1 MTAQK
6 LQSTNKIDRRNSKF
20 KSTARI
26 GLLRCGYKGGSP
38 VSVLQV
44 IPTNRIGDSPSR
56 RKVCWKGFQT
66 GTDDDESFG
75 AVRRPVDARRKSVQA
90 TTDVFSAVDN
100 QLSICSW
107 FTTPACCDT
116 SLPCANTA
124 KFG

>member
-1 MTAQK
+1 MTAQQ

-38 VSVLQV
+38 VSVLQI

-66 GTDDDESFG
+66 S
-75 AVRRPVDARRKSVQA
+75 VDAGE
-90 TTDVFSAVDN
+90 
-100 QLSICSW
+100 
-107 FTTPACCDT
+107 
-116 SLPCANTA
+116 SLEEGRMPVMRT
-124 KFG
+124 